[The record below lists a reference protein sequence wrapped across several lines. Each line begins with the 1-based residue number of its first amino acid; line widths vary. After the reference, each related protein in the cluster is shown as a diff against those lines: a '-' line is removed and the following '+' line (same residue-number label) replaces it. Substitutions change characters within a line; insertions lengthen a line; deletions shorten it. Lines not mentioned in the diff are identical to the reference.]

1 MLGSSLIIVSLLVV
15 LVVVLVRLARVLNER
30 DSALQY
36 AAYVESLVDQWA
48 AYATTLE
55 RDNAAS
61 YDSLFAYS
69 AKHANGNKGQLPL
82 VFDNGKA
89 NVEHVT
95 DIDGKPTLLVASLRE
110 FTTRGGKVISVP
122 APVKAESK
130 SGDNNQNNGK
140 GKHGKDNGKGGKSG
154 DTGKAQALPTNE
166 STSGDMVA
174 ITDAIR
180 AIVGDL
186 SPRELAKI
194 ADWQGGKGKSDAPE
208 YAKRIQGMRKGG
220 K

>member
-1 MLGSSLIIVSLLVV
+1 MSILIIVSLLVV
-15 LVVVLVRLARVLNER
+15 LLVVMVKLCRVLNER
-30 DSALQY
+30 DSALAY

-48 AYATTLE
+48 AYAATLE
-55 RDNAAS
+55 RDNAAT

-95 DIDGKPTLLVASLRE
+95 DIDGKPITLVASVKE
-110 FTTRGGKVISVP
+110 FTTRGGKVIAVP

-130 SGDNNQNNGK
+130 SGDNSQNNGK
-140 GKHGKDNGKGGKSG
+140 GKNQKSGKGS
-154 DTGKAQALPTNE
+154 KAQALPANE
-166 STSGDMVA
+166 SQSGDIVESV
-174 ITDAIR
+174 R

-186 SPRELAKI
+186 SERESAKI
-194 ADWQGGKGKSDAPE
+194 ADWQNGKGKSDAPE

>member
-1 MLGSSLIIVSLLVV
+1 MSSLIIVSLLVV
-15 LVVVLVRLARVLNER
+15 LLGVLVKLCRVLNER
-30 DSALQY
+30 DSALAY

-48 AYATTLE
+48 AYADSLE
-55 RDNAAS
+55 RDNSAS

-82 VFDNGKA
+82 VVESVKS
-89 NVEHVT
+89 VPEHVT
-95 DIDGKPTLLVASLRE
+95 DIDGNPVMLVASMRE
-110 FTTRGGKVISVP
+110 YTTRGGKVISVP

-130 SGDNNQNNGK
+130 SDQNNGK
-140 GKHGKDNGKGGKSG
+140 GKHGKHNGKSG
-154 DTGKAQALPTNE
+154 DNGKAQALPASE
-166 STSGDMVA
+166 STSGDIVESV
-174 ITDAIR
+174 R

-186 SPRELAKI
+186 TDRESAKI